1 MPALTEISVQLDEW
15 IYRIKRDVKIF
26 CDVWEL
32 FMAVMGE
39 GW

>member
-15 IYRIKRDVKIF
+15 IYRIKRNVEIS

-32 FMAVMGE
+32 FMAVMAE
-39 GW
+39 G